1 MLSASLGPIKQ
12 HLLYQK
18 YLIKFEDD
26 DISFDDVSLQVL
38 NRRFQ
43 FKSERRLVG
52 PHRQAESSD
61 LWGEPTGIGAKPVV
75 SRDQIFSEMK
85 FENLEIQLKLLNV
98 IMVNSIIR
106 LVWSYSK
113 DCIH

>member
-18 YLIKFEDD
+18 YLVKFEDD

-43 FKSERRLVG
+43 FKSERRRVG

-61 LWGEPTGIGAKPVV
+61 LFGKPTGIGAEPVV
-75 SRDQIFSEMK
+75 SRNRIFSEMI
-85 FENLEIQLKLLNV
+85 FENLEIQLKLLDV
-98 IMVNSIIR
+98 ITVNAMS
-106 LVWSYSK
+106 
-113 DCIH
+113 H